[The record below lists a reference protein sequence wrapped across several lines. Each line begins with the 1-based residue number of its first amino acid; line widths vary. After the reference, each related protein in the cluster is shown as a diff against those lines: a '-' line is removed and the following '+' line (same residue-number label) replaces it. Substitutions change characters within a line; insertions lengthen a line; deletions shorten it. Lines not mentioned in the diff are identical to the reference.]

1 MRTECLGLAA
11 AGLLLLCCGAARAQ
25 TGFNVTG
32 AQTANQQALQGYRW
46 TSRTEVKVNGELV
59 LFTLSLARLD
69 SHGRIQLDK
78 IGGGEKSPSHDVLQ
92 PQHSRAEFKMNALEA
107 KVLEVAAQVR
117 KYDAPVEK
125 QLEAFRRDARRA
137 QGSGD
142 PTDTEQWVMQ
152 GLLRPDDQVTL
163 WVDRQSGLQR
173 RMEIS
178 GRGGSQ
184 AFTVVTTFAPIQGGP
199 WALVRRVIDIP
210 GLKVQMVTENS
221 DHAGSVRLAQ
231 PPTRL

>member
-1 MRTECLGLAA
+1 MRRECLGLAV
-11 AGLLLLCCGAARAQ
+11 AGLVLLGCGVARAQ
-25 TGFNVTG
+25 TGFNVTE
-32 AQTANQQALQGYRW
+32 AQSANQQALRGYHW
-46 TSRTEVKVNGELV
+46 TSRTEVKVNGERV

-69 SHGRIQLDK
+69 AHGRVQMDQ
-78 IGGGEKSPSHDVLQ
+78 IGGGEKAPSHNVLQ
-92 PQHSRAEFKMNALEA
+92 PQRSRAELKMIRLEA

-117 KYDAPVEK
+117 EYDAPAEK
-125 QLEAFRRDARRA
+125 QLEAVRRDARRA

-142 PTDTEQWVMQ
+142 LADTEQWVVQ

-184 AFTVVTTFAPIQGGP
+184 AFTVVTTFAPTQGGP

-210 GLKVQMVTENS
+210 GLKVQIVTENS